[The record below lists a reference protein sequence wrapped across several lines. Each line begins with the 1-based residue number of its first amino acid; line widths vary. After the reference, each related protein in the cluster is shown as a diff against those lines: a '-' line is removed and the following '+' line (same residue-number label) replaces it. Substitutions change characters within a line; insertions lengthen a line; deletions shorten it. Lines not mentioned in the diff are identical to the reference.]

1 MDALNK
7 MYVLDKLELDLLK
20 IDCVK
25 NVSDQIMKTK
35 LAALKPLNKRLDL
48 KSSKKQIE

>member
-7 MYVLDKLELDLLK
+7 TYVLGWIELDFFK
-20 IDCVK
+20 IDCIK